1 MYLKEIKANGFKS
14 FADKI
19 DIQLSTKINAIVG
32 PNGSGKSNIVDA
44 VRWVLGEQSIKS
56 LRGNNL
62 ADIIFAGSKDRKP
75 LNSASVTLIFDN
87 SDNHLPLNFNEI
99 SVKRIIYRS
108 GESEYYLNNERCRL
122 KDINDVFMD
131 SGIGKESFN
140 IISQGKID
148 EILST
153 KPEDRRAI
161 FEEAAKVVKY
171 KKRKEEAIHKLD
183 KTNLNLNR
191 INDIISELENNIEP
205 LKIESE
211 KALKYLELKENLK
224 NIEVALLAY
233 DISKL
238 NNDKLEKSKEIT
250 TLNDEIIEL
259 DTNNSTLEVNILEN
273 KNKVKLSQEKIYE
286 MQNELLNIT
295 RKKEQIDA
303 DIRLLEERSKY
314 KDNSLIGD
322 NITKL
327 KENILK
333 LNTSINKE
341 KTLGELT
348 DTKLTNITNKLS
360 IVNKELKE
368 NIKKKAKLEEELNKQ
383 KKDLTDISYKI
394 DYLEDKLTSMDSI
407 PKAVKVVLNNPKFKN
422 VHNILGN
429 LIETEDKY
437 SLALTTALSSTVFNL
452 IVDTK
457 EEAKHIINY
466 LKENNLGRITF
477 YPLDTIKGKTIP
489 EEVYSKIKEE
499 EGLIG
504 IMSSL
509 VKCDNKYKEVV
520 SNLLGT
526 VLLTS
531 NIDVATRIST
541 KINNKCKIVTIDGQ
555 QINIGG
561 SLTGGS
567 NIKTI
572 SPLSLKKDLND
583 FLSKKSIYTTEI
595 NRLEE
600 KVKEINILEKKLEEE
615 IRENRLEEINLT
627 DIINASHE
635 KQNTLQNEKTN
646 LEKELKDLEV
656 ITTSKKDDEKT
667 NLLNTYYDLE
677 NKIIEINKNLEVQK
691 LSKENTDSYIKELE
705 ENLNKNQSIVS
716 KRQKLLQELNIK
728 VNRTEVNI
736 DNKLL
741 ELTNTYNI
749 TYESA
754 INNFELKTEEDK
766 ARTLVE
772 EYKKQL
778 NSLGFLNLKAPEEY
792 EKLKERYDFL
802 TTQKEDLISAEDTL
816 LKLIKETDS
825 IMEEKFVDTFEKIK
839 IEFDK
844 IFKELFKGGK
854 ATLSLTDKDD
864 ILNTGIEIFA
874 EPPGKKLQSIS
885 LLSGGEKTFTAISL
899 LFAILNVRPVPFC
912 LLDEIEAALDEAN
925 VNSFGT
931 YLKKYENK
939 TQFILITHK
948 KKTMEFADTLYGI
961 TMKEA
966 GVSKLVSVKL
976 EELK

>member
-635 KQNTLQNEKTN
+635 KQNTLQNEKTK

-691 LSKENTDSYIKELE
+691 LSKENTDAYIKELE
-705 ENLNKNQSIVS
+705 ENLNKNQSMVS

>member
-153 KPEDRRAI
+153 KPEDRRTI

-273 KNKVKLSQEKIYE
+273 KNKVKSSQEKIYE

-314 KDNSLIGD
+314 RDNSLIGD
-322 NITKL
+322 NTAKL
-327 KENILK
+327 KESILK

-360 IVNKELKE
+360 SINKELKE
-368 NIKKKAKLEEELNKQ
+368 NIKKKTKLEEELNKK

-394 DYLEDKLTSMDSI
+394 DYLEDKLTSMDSV
-407 PKAVKVVLNNPKFKN
+407 PKAVKVVLNNSKFKN

-457 EEAKHIINY
+457 EEAKNIINY

-489 EEVYSKIKEE
+489 EEVYSKIKEAD
-499 EGLIG
+499 GLVG

-509 VKCDNKYKEVV
+509 VKCNNKYKEVV

-541 KINNKCKIVTIDGQ
+541 KINNKYKIVTIDGQ

-567 NIKTI
+567 SIKTI

-691 LSKENTDSYIKELE
+691 LSKENTDAYIKELE
-705 ENLNKNQSIVS
+705 ENLNKNQSMVS

-854 ATLSLTDKDD
+854 ANLSLTDKDD

>member
-153 KPEDRRAI
+153 KPEDRRTI

-273 KNKVKLSQEKIYE
+273 KNKVKSSQEKIYK

-314 KDNSLIGD
+314 RDNSLIGD
-322 NITKL
+322 NTAKL
-327 KENILK
+327 KESILK

-360 IVNKELKE
+360 SINKELKE
-368 NIKKKAKLEEELNKQ
+368 NIKKKTKLEEELNKK

-394 DYLEDKLTSMDSI
+394 DYLEDKLTSMDSV
-407 PKAVKVVLNNPKFKN
+407 PKAVKVVLNNSKFKN

-457 EEAKHIINY
+457 EEAKNIINY

-499 EGLIG
+499 DGLVG

-509 VKCDNKYKEVV
+509 VKCNNKYKEVV

-541 KINNKCKIVTIDGQ
+541 KINNKYKIVTIDGQ

-567 NIKTI
+567 SIKTI

-691 LSKENTDSYIKELE
+691 LSKENTDAYIKELE
-705 ENLNKNQSIVS
+705 ENLNKNQSMVS

-754 INNFELKTEEDK
+754 INNFELKTEEDE